1 VGRAAS
7 IADDSLILKD
17 GDTFAV
23 FDEHGDIPE
32 EELSRFG
39 MFVEDTRMLSA
50 WTLTLNGRPPNLLS
64 SGISDD
70 RVIFAAD
77 LNNPAGEDAAGVEMP
92 AAVIH
97 LLRVRVLHDGD
108 LLERICITNH
118 WDRRV
123 HLAVEFGFAADF
135 RDIFEVRGAR
145 RGRQGHILESHQPSD
160 AVEFGYRGLDGRLRA
175 TRITFAEPPSRLDG
189 SKACFLLHLEPE
201 SQRHIIVRVA
211 TGQREGT
218 PVPGDFRRAVAG
230 ARRRIRTRLRTM
242 SRVRSGSE
250 LLNEWIE
257 QARADLALLITDMA
271 TGPYPYAGI
280 PWFSTAF
287 GRDAIITALEVLWL
301 SPGLARGV
309 LSYLGERQAE
319 ETSRFADSDP
329 GKILHE
335 ARKGEMSATGEVPF
349 GAYFGGVDTTP
360 LFVVLAAEY
369 YRRTGDLEFTAQL
382 WPRIKAALDWIDRFG
397 DRDGDGFVEYE
408 RGETSGLANQGW
420 KDSEDSVFHADG
432 RLARGPIAL
441 CEVQG
446 YVYAARQGAAEIAHA
461 LGHVEQAEFLRRS
474 AEGLRQAIEETFWSR
489 SLGGYAL
496 ALDGDKRPCEV
507 RTSNPGHLLFCGVPS
522 PERAHRVADSLLSP
536 VAFSGWGVRTVA
548 EGEARYNP
556 MSYHNGS
563 IWPHDNALIAEGF
576 GRYRLRDHTLR
587 LFKGMF
593 SAAMHLP
600 QPRLPELFCG
610 FPRRPGQGPTA
621 YPVACLPQA
630 WSSAAVFML
639 IKACLGLRVDG
650 INRRVL
656 FDRPR
661 LPPELKYLDIR
672 QLGIGE
678 GRLSLLLTAA
688 RRDTDIA
695 VRQRHGEPVQVI
707 LMK

>member
-1 VGRAAS
+1 MNRDISAG
-7 IADDSLILKD
+7 DDTFILKD

-23 FDEHGDIPE
+23 FDGYGDIPE
-32 EELSRFG
+32 NARSRYGVFLD
-39 MFVEDTRMLSA
+39 DTRMLSA
-50 WTLTLNGRPPNLLS
+50 WTLTLNGEKPHLLS
-64 SGISDD
+64 SGISHD
-70 RVIFAAD
+70 RVVFEAD
-77 LNNPAGEDAAGVEMP
+77 LNNAAGVDAHGRELP
-92 AAVIH
+92 SAVIH
-97 LLRVRVLHDGD
+97 LLRARVLHDGD
-108 LLERICITNH
+108 LVERICITNH
-118 WDRRV
+118 WAEPVR
-123 HLAVEFGFAADF
+123 LTVEFGFGADF

-145 RGRQGHILESHQPSD
+145 RGRQGHTLESHEPSD
-160 AVEFGYRGLDGRLRA
+160 AVEFAYQGLDERLRT
-175 TRITFAEPPSRLDG
+175 TRVTFAEPPSRLDG
-189 SKACFLLHLEPE
+189 SRACFTFDLEPE

-211 TGQREGT
+211 TGHKDGT

-230 ARRRIRTRLRTM
+230 ARRRVRSRLRAM
-242 SRVRSGSE
+242 SRLHSGSE

-257 QARADLALLITDMA
+257 QARADLALLITDMS

-301 SPGLARGV
+301 SPSLARGV
-309 LSYLGERQAE
+309 LSYLGDRQAA

-349 GAYFGGVDTTP
+349 RAYFGGVDTTP

-369 YRRTGDLEFTAQL
+369 YRRTGDLEFVAQL

-397 DRDGDGFVEYE
+397 DRDGDGFIEYE
-408 RGETSGLANQGW
+408 RGEESGLANQGW

-432 RLARGPIAL
+432 TLATGPIAL

-446 YVYAARQGAAEIAHA
+446 YVFAARRGAAQIAEA
-461 LGHVEQAEFLRRS
+461 LGHDEQAVFLRQS
-474 AEGLRQAIEETFWSR
+474 ADELRQRIDEHFWSR

-496 ALDGDKRPCEV
+496 ALDGAKQRCEV
-507 RTSNPGHLLFCGVPS
+507 RTSNPGHLLYCGVPS
-522 PERAHRVADSLLSP
+522 GERAHRVADSLLSP
-536 VAFSGWGVRTVA
+536 VAFSGWGIRTVA

-576 GRYRLRDHTLR
+576 GRYGLRDHTLR

-593 SAAMHLP
+593 GAAMHLP

-610 FPRRPGQGPTA
+610 FPRRPGQGPTE

-639 IKACLGLRVDG
+639 IKACLGVQIDG
-650 INRRVL
+650 VHRRVL

-661 LPPELKYLDIR
+661 LPEEMKHLDVRRLQIGGGR
-672 QLGIGE
+672 VSLQLSAE
-678 GRLSLLLTAA
+678 GGDADVTVRH
-688 RRDTDIA
+688 RRGDPI
-695 VRQRHGEPVQVI
+695 QVI